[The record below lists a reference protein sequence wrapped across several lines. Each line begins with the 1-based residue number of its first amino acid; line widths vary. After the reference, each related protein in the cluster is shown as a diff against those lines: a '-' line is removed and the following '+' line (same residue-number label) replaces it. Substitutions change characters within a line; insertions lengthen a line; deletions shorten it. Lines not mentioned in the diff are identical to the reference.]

1 MAENNVV
8 IGVEVEGVEEAK
20 KDLNQVA
27 QSTQAIGDQSKKSN
41 KKVNELGESFNAL
54 GQTVEQ
60 QTKGTTRG
68 IMAVQNGLGGANDSA
83 VTLGRAMVTL
93 ADNGSRGM
101 IAILGPVGAVIATI
115 YTLYEG
121 YQQLTGAAK
130 EYEKTAAVSAAVASD
145 LTSKLDALAT
155 KRIRLSSTEM
165 QGMIKSIFDARMGVE
180 YMNEQIAESQKI
192 FSDRIQAQREI
203 NILLGKEKD
212 LVDKNMWFFERWTS
226 SIIKGTA
233 QFIDFRTQQEKMA
246 DAQEALSKS
255 IQEEDQ
261 YVRDLTKAYAEKYE
275 ASIKEEQAQLK
286 REATRLE
293 TIDMLKA
300 EYDAQMALNQLV
312 IEAYSSSGPEERAR
326 QIKLEQ
332 IKAYENL
339 AKATSMT
346 KDEMFDEAQ
355 RLKEINTNRRAS
367 IEALANEAKI
377 KREIADEDKKRAE
390 EEKRRAEEE
399 RKREELKRLDLEKNA
414 SILKKQQEKQQ
425 EDLLKQKQ
433 AQFKARQIQ
442 IISEQSQINALE
454 IQLTKSGLDEQ
465 IALAENSYNTAKKL
479 NRNNKNQLLIAEKQY
494 QLAIQGINDQ
504 QLAQEQAKISEQAR
518 INQDLI
524 NQQIAH
530 EEATYQA
537 SIQYQQKQQELRDK
551 IAILDIEAGKDE
563 YKKQLDLLAKNQE
576 IELRSVENNEL
587 AKAEIQK
594 RYANQRVKVE
604 SYAASQ
610 MGEMAMA
617 TTQAFASSVAG
628 AIMGAQSMEEA
639 IKSTL
644 EGLAQ
649 EAIARS
655 IFATAMGF
663 SALALGPIGGV
674 SASQYFQSAALFAGV
689 GAIAGVSSKAMGG
702 GGGGGSSASVSPT
715 GLAQAQ
721 APSRPE
727 ASKAEPMVFNINFG
741 GSVIYDTKAAAE
753 RAFADRIVR
762 QINNSNRGMVR
773 LNA

>member
-155 KRIRLSSTEM
+155 KGIRLSSTEM

-433 AQFKARQIQ
+433 AQFKARQMQ

-530 EEATYQA
+530 EEATYQS

-617 TTQAFASSVAG
+617 TTQAFAASVAG

-721 APSRPE
+721 APTRPE

>member
-1 MAENNVV
+1 
-8 IGVEVEGVEEAK
+8 
-20 KDLNQVA
+20 
-27 QSTQAIGDQSKKSN
+27 
-41 KKVNELGESFNAL
+41 
-54 GQTVEQ
+54 
-60 QTKGTTRG
+60 
-68 IMAVQNGLGGANDSA
+68 
-83 VTLGRAMVTL
+83 
-93 ADNGSRGM
+93 
-101 IAILGPVGAVIATI
+101 
-115 YTLYEG
+115 
-121 YQQLTGAAK
+121 
-130 EYEKTAAVSAAVASD
+130 
-145 LTSKLDALAT
+145 
-155 KRIRLSSTEM
+155 
-165 QGMIKSIFDARMGVE
+165 
-180 YMNEQIAESQKI
+180 
-192 FSDRIQAQREI
+192 
-203 NILLGKEKD
+203 
-212 LVDKNMWFFERWTS
+212 
-226 SIIKGTA
+226 
-233 QFIDFRTQQEKMA
+233 
-246 DAQEALSKS
+246 
-255 IQEEDQ
+255 
-261 YVRDLTKAYAEKYE
+261 
-275 ASIKEEQAQLK
+275 
-286 REATRLE
+286 
-293 TIDMLKA
+293 
-300 EYDAQMALNQLV
+300 
-312 IEAYSSSGPEERAR
+312 
-326 QIKLEQ
+326 
-332 IKAYENL
+332 
-339 AKATSMT
+339 
-346 KDEMFDEAQ
+346 
-355 RLKEINTNRRAS
+355 
-367 IEALANEAKI
+367 
-377 KREIADEDKKRAE
+377 
-390 EEKRRAEEE
+390 
-399 RKREELKRLDLEKNA
+399 
-414 SILKKQQEKQQ
+414 
-425 EDLLKQKQ
+425 
-433 AQFKARQIQ
+433 
-442 IISEQSQINALE
+442 
-454 IQLTKSGLDEQ
+454 
-465 IALAENSYNTAKKL
+465 
-479 NRNNKNQLLIAEKQY
+479 LLIAEKQY

-576 IELRSVENNEL
+576 IELRSVEDNEL

-594 RYANQRVKVE
+594 RYANQRVKIE
-604 SYAASQ
+604 SYASSQ
-610 MGEMAMA
+610 MGEMATA

-639 IKSTL
+639 IKATL

>member
-1 MAENNVV
+1 MAENRVV
-8 IGVEVEGVEEAK
+8 IDVEVEGVQQAQKNLEKVQGSASEIGESVKGVGESFKGVGAIVSAQGGVMGEAF
-20 KDLNQVA
+20 N
-27 QSTQAIGDQSKKSN
+27 S
-41 KKVNELGESFNAL
+41 LGESVGGLVDGFGAMGEVLEN
-54 GQTVEQ
+54 GG
-60 QTKGTTRG
+60 KSG
-68 IMAVQNGLGGANDSA
+68 IVAFM
-83 VTLGRAMVTL
+83 
-93 ADNGSRGM
+93 GM
-101 IAILGPVGAVIATI
+101 LGPISAIAGALALAIEAFN
-115 YTLYEG
+115 
-121 YQQLTGAAK
+121 QFSGAAK
-130 EYEKTAAVSAAVASD
+130 EAEQIEAAVTAAASD
-145 LTSKLDALAT
+145 LTSKMEELAD
-155 KRIRLSSTEM
+155 K
-165 QGMIKSIFDARMGVE
+165 GIKPTND
-180 YMNEQIAESQKI
+180 Q
-192 FSDRIQAQREI
+192 
-203 NILLGKEKD
+203 LKD
-212 LVDKNMWFFERWTS
+212 LISLNSEARLKLEILNEKNA
-226 SIIKGTA
+226 G
-233 QFIDFRTQQEKMA
+233 
-246 DAQEALSKS
+246 
-255 IQEEDQ
+255 
-261 YVRDLTKAYAEKYE
+261 LTKVY
-275 ASIKEEQAQLK
+275 
-286 REATRLE
+286 T
-293 TIDMLKA
+293 
-300 EYDAQMALNQLV
+300 
-312 IEAYSSSGPEERAR
+312 
-326 QIKLEQ
+326 EQ
-332 IKAYENL
+332 IKAQKMLADEQRRYASQTNERL
-339 AKATSMT
+339 KSDEYLIASQMRLAEADKAVAKAQDELTKGYEIALPAIQKAQEYQRDLAMTEQEATDSLKAQLEIQKEYSDLLLNTSTLSAYEKSILQKERDLSIEKRLADQHGKTT
-346 KDEMFDEAQ
+346 KEIQALTKVIEEENKARQSSDLLQ
-355 RLKEINTNRRAS
+355 LKEI
-367 IEALANEAKI
+367 
-377 KREIADEDKKRAE
+377 
-390 EEKRRAEEE
+390 
-399 RKREELKRLDLEKNA
+399 KN
-414 SILKKQQEKQQ
+414 QQEIEQI
-425 EDLLKQKQ
+425 KQ
-433 AQFKARQIQ
+433 AEADRLKSEQKARSDAFKARQMQ

-465 IALAENSYNTAKKL
+465 IALAQNNYKTAQQL
-479 NRNNKNQLLIAEKQY
+479 NKNNKNQLLIAEKQY

-610 MGEMAMA
+610 MGEMATA
-617 TTQAFASSVAG
+617 TTQAFSASVAG

-639 IKSTL
+639 IKATL

-663 SALALGPIGGV
+663 SALALGPVGGV

-721 APSRPE
+721 APTRPE

-762 QINNSNRGMVR
+762 QINNSNRGTVR

>member
-1 MAENNVV
+1 MAENKIV
-8 IGVEVEGVEEAK
+8 IDVEVQGADEAK

-27 QSTQAIGDQSKKSN
+27 QGTQAIGDQSKKSN
-41 KKVNELGESFNAL
+41 KNVNQLGESFNAL

-60 QTKGTTRG
+60 QTKSTTRG
-68 IMAVQNGLGGANDSA
+68 IMAVQGGLGQANDSA

-101 IAILGPVGAVIATI
+101 IAILGPIGAVIATI

-130 EYEKTAAVSAAVASD
+130 EYEKTAAVAAAVASD
-145 LTSKLDALAT
+145 LTSKLDNLAS
-155 KRIRLSSTEM
+155 KAIRLSNKEM
-165 QGMIKSIFDARMGVE
+165 QDMIKSIFDARMGIE

-192 FSDRIQAQREI
+192 FSDRIQSQREL
-203 NILLGKEKD
+203 NIILGKEKD
-212 LVDKNMWFFERWTS
+212 LIDENMWFFERWTK
-226 SIIKGTA
+226 SIVKGTS
-233 QFIDFRTQQEKMA
+233 QFLDFRTQQEKIA
-246 DAQEALSKS
+246 DAQEKLSKTF
-255 IQEEDQ
+255 QEEDR
-261 YVRDLTKAYAEKYE
+261 YVRELTKAYGEKYE

-286 REATRLE
+286 RETTRLE
-293 TIDMLKA
+293 AIDMLKA
-300 EYDAQMALNQLV
+300 EYDAQMALNQLI
-312 IEAYSSSGPEERAR
+312 IEAYSSSGPEERAK
-326 QIKLEQ
+326 QIKLQQ
-332 IKAYENL
+332 IKAYEDL

-346 KDEMFDEAQ
+346 KDQMFDEAQ
-355 RLKEINTNRRAS
+355 RLKEINTDRRAS
-367 IEALANEAKI
+367 VEALANEAKI
-377 KREIADEDKKRAE
+377 KREIANEDA
-390 EEKRRAEEE
+390 
-399 RKREELKRLDLEKNA
+399 
-414 SILKKQQEKQQ
+414 
-425 EDLLKQKQ
+425 KQ
-433 AQFKARQIQ
+433 AEAKKKEALAQANQKSSQFKARQAQ
-442 IISEQSQINALE
+442 MISEQSQINALE
-454 IQLTKSGLDEQ
+454 IQLTKSGFDEQ
-465 IALAENSYNTAKKL
+465 ILLAQNNYATAQKINKG
-479 NRNNKNQLLIAEKQY
+479 NKNQLLIAEKQY
-494 QLAIQGINDQ
+494 QLAIQAIGDQ
-504 QLAQEQAKISEQAR
+504 VMAQEQAKIAEQAR
-518 INQDLI
+518 INQELI
-524 NQQIAH
+524 SQQIAH

-537 SIQYQQKQQELRDK
+537 SIQYQQRQQELRDK

-576 IELRSVENNEL
+576 IELRSVEDNEL

-604 SYAASQ
+604 SYATAQ
-610 MGEMAMA
+610 MGEMATA

-663 SALALGPIGGV
+663 SALALGPVGGV

-702 GGGGGSSASVSPT
+702 GGSGGSSASVSPI
-715 GLAQAQ
+715 GSAQAQ

>member
-1 MAENNVV
+1 MAENRVV
-8 IGVEVEGVEEAK
+8 IDVEVEGVQQAQKNLEKVQGSASEIGESVKGVGESFKGVGAIVAAQGGVMGEAF
-20 KDLNQVA
+20 N
-27 QSTQAIGDQSKKSN
+27 S
-41 KKVNELGESFNAL
+41 LGESVGGLVDGFGAMGEVLEN
-54 GQTVEQ
+54 GG
-60 QTKGTTRG
+60 KSG
-68 IMAVQNGLGGANDSA
+68 IVAFM
-83 VTLGRAMVTL
+83 
-93 ADNGSRGM
+93 GM
-101 IAILGPVGAVIATI
+101 LGPISAIAGALALAIEAFN
-115 YTLYEG
+115 
-121 YQQLTGAAK
+121 QFSGAAK
-130 EYEKTAAVSAAVASD
+130 EAEQIEAAVTAAASD
-145 LTSKLDALAT
+145 LTAKMEELAD
-155 KRIRLSSTEM
+155 K
-165 QGMIKSIFDARMGVE
+165 GIKPTND
-180 YMNEQIAESQKI
+180 Q
-192 FSDRIQAQREI
+192 
-203 NILLGKEKD
+203 LKD
-212 LVDKNMWFFERWTS
+212 LISLNSEARLKLEILNEKNA
-226 SIIKGTA
+226 G
-233 QFIDFRTQQEKMA
+233 
-246 DAQEALSKS
+246 
-255 IQEEDQ
+255 
-261 YVRDLTKAYAEKYE
+261 LTKVY
-275 ASIKEEQAQLK
+275 
-286 REATRLE
+286 T
-293 TIDMLKA
+293 
-300 EYDAQMALNQLV
+300 
-312 IEAYSSSGPEERAR
+312 
-326 QIKLEQ
+326 EQ
-332 IKAYENL
+332 IKAQKMLADEQRRYASQTNERL
-339 AKATSMT
+339 KSDEYLIASQMRLAEADKAVAKAQDELTKGYEIALPAIQKAQEYQRDLAMTEQEATDALKAQLEIQKEYSDLLLNTSTLSAYEKSILQKERDLSIEKRLADQHGKTT
-346 KDEMFDEAQ
+346 KEIQALTKVIEEENKARQSSDLLQ
-355 RLKEINTNRRAS
+355 LKEI
-367 IEALANEAKI
+367 
-377 KREIADEDKKRAE
+377 
-390 EEKRRAEEE
+390 
-399 RKREELKRLDLEKNA
+399 KN
-414 SILKKQQEKQQ
+414 QQEIEQI
-425 EDLLKQKQ
+425 KQ
-433 AQFKARQIQ
+433 AEADRLKSEQKARSDAFKARQMQ

-465 IALAENSYNTAKKL
+465 RLLAENNYKTAQQL
-479 NRNNKNQLLIAEKQY
+479 NKNNKNQLLIAEKQY

-576 IELRSVENNEL
+576 IELRSVEDNEL

-594 RYANQRVKVE
+594 RYANQRVKIE
-604 SYAASQ
+604 SYASSQ
-610 MGEMAMA
+610 MGEMATA

-639 IKSTL
+639 IKATL

-721 APSRPE
+721 APRRPE

>member
-155 KRIRLSSTEM
+155 KGIRLSSTEM

-702 GGGGGSSASVSPT
+702 GGGGGSSASVSPI
-715 GLAQAQ
+715 GSAQAQ

>member
-1 MAENNVV
+1 MAENRVV
-8 IGVEVEGVEEAK
+8 IDVEVEGVQQAQKNLEKVQGSASEIGESVKGVGESFKGVGAIVSAQGGVMGEAF
-20 KDLNQVA
+20 N
-27 QSTQAIGDQSKKSN
+27 S
-41 KKVNELGESFNAL
+41 LGESVGGLVDGFGAMGEVLEN
-54 GQTVEQ
+54 GG
-60 QTKGTTRG
+60 KSG
-68 IMAVQNGLGGANDSA
+68 IVAFM
-83 VTLGRAMVTL
+83 
-93 ADNGSRGM
+93 GM
-101 IAILGPVGAVIATI
+101 LGPISAIAGALALAIEAFN
-115 YTLYEG
+115 
-121 YQQLTGAAK
+121 QFSGAAK
-130 EYEKTAAVSAAVASD
+130 EAEQIEAAVTAAASD
-145 LTSKLDALAT
+145 LTSKMEELAD
-155 KRIRLSSTEM
+155 K
-165 QGMIKSIFDARMGVE
+165 GIKPTND
-180 YMNEQIAESQKI
+180 Q
-192 FSDRIQAQREI
+192 
-203 NILLGKEKD
+203 LKD
-212 LVDKNMWFFERWTS
+212 LISLNSEARLKLEILNEKNA
-226 SIIKGTA
+226 G
-233 QFIDFRTQQEKMA
+233 
-246 DAQEALSKS
+246 
-255 IQEEDQ
+255 
-261 YVRDLTKAYAEKYE
+261 LTKVY
-275 ASIKEEQAQLK
+275 
-286 REATRLE
+286 T
-293 TIDMLKA
+293 
-300 EYDAQMALNQLV
+300 
-312 IEAYSSSGPEERAR
+312 
-326 QIKLEQ
+326 EQ
-332 IKAYENL
+332 IKAQKMLADEQRRYASQTNERL
-339 AKATSMT
+339 KSDEYLIASQMRLAEADKAVAKAQDELTKGYEIALPAIQKAQEYQRDLAMTEQEATDSLKAQLEIQKEYSDLLLNTSTLSAYEKSILQKERDLSIEKRLADQHGKTT
-346 KDEMFDEAQ
+346 KEIQALTKVIEEENKARQSSDLLQ
-355 RLKEINTNRRAS
+355 LKEI
-367 IEALANEAKI
+367 
-377 KREIADEDKKRAE
+377 
-390 EEKRRAEEE
+390 
-399 RKREELKRLDLEKNA
+399 KN
-414 SILKKQQEKQQ
+414 QQEIEQI
-425 EDLLKQKQ
+425 KQ
-433 AQFKARQIQ
+433 AEADRLKSEQKARSDAFKARQMQ

-465 IALAENSYNTAKKL
+465 IALAQNNYKTAQQL
-479 NRNNKNQLLIAEKQY
+479 NKNNKNQLLIAEKQY

-617 TTQAFASSVAG
+617 TTQAFAASVAG

-639 IKSTL
+639 IKATL

-663 SALALGPIGGV
+663 SALALGPVGGV

-689 GAIAGVSSKAMGG
+689 GAVAGVSSKAMGG
-702 GGGGGSSASVSPT
+702 GGGGSSASVSPI
-715 GLAQAQ
+715 GSAQAQ

>member
-1 MAENNVV
+1 MAENRVV
-8 IGVEVEGVEEAK
+8 IDVEVEGVQQAQRDLEKVQGSASEIGESVKGVGESFKGVGAIVSAQGGVMGEAF
-20 KDLNQVA
+20 N
-27 QSTQAIGDQSKKSN
+27 S
-41 KKVNELGESFNAL
+41 LGESVGGLVDGFGAMGDVL
-54 GQTVEQ
+54 ESGG
-60 QTKGTTRG
+60 KSG
-68 IMAVQNGLGGANDSA
+68 IVAFM
-83 VTLGRAMVTL
+83 
-93 ADNGSRGM
+93 GM
-101 IAILGPVGAVIATI
+101 LGPISAIAGALALAIEAFN
-115 YTLYEG
+115 
-121 YQQLTGAAK
+121 QFSGAAK
-130 EYEKTAAVSAAVASD
+130 EAEQIEAAVTAAASD
-145 LTSKLDALAT
+145 LTAKMEELAD
-155 KRIRLSSTEM
+155 K
-165 QGMIKSIFDARMGVE
+165 GIKPTND
-180 YMNEQIAESQKI
+180 Q
-192 FSDRIQAQREI
+192 
-203 NILLGKEKD
+203 LKD
-212 LVDKNMWFFERWTS
+212 LISLNSEARLKLEILNEKNA
-226 SIIKGTA
+226 G
-233 QFIDFRTQQEKMA
+233 
-246 DAQEALSKS
+246 
-255 IQEEDQ
+255 
-261 YVRDLTKAYAEKYE
+261 LTKVY
-275 ASIKEEQAQLK
+275 
-286 REATRLE
+286 T
-293 TIDMLKA
+293 
-300 EYDAQMALNQLV
+300 
-312 IEAYSSSGPEERAR
+312 
-326 QIKLEQ
+326 EQ
-332 IKAYENL
+332 IKAQKMLADEQRRYASQTNERL
-339 AKATSMT
+339 KSDEYLIASQMRLAEADKAVAKAQDELTKGYEIALPAIQKAQEYQRDLAMTEQEATDALKAQLEIQKEYSDLLLNTSTLSAYEKSILQKERDLSIERRLADQHGKTT
-346 KDEMFDEAQ
+346 KEIQALTKVIEEENKARQSSDVLQ
-355 RLKEINTNRRAS
+355 LKEI
-367 IEALANEAKI
+367 
-377 KREIADEDKKRAE
+377 
-390 EEKRRAEEE
+390 
-399 RKREELKRLDLEKNA
+399 KN
-414 SILKKQQEKQQ
+414 QQEIEQI
-425 EDLLKQKQ
+425 KQ
-433 AQFKARQIQ
+433 AEADRLKSEQKARSDAFKARQMQ

-465 IALAENSYNTAKKL
+465 IALAENNYKTAQQL
-479 NRNNKNQLLIAEKQY
+479 NKNNKNQLLIAEKQY

-610 MGEMAMA
+610 MGEMATA
-617 TTQAFASSVAG
+617 TTQAFAASVAG

-663 SALALGPIGGV
+663 SALALGPVGGV

>member
-1 MAENNVV
+1 MAENKIV
-8 IGVEVEGVEEAK
+8 IDVEVQGADEAK

-27 QSTQAIGDQSKKSN
+27 QGTQAIGDQSKKSN
-41 KKVNELGESFNAL
+41 KNVNQLGESFNAL

-60 QTKGTTRG
+60 QTKSTTRG
-68 IMAVQNGLGGANDSA
+68 IMAVQGGLGQANDSA

-101 IAILGPVGAVIATI
+101 IAILGPIGAVIATI

-130 EYEKTAAVSAAVASD
+130 EYEKTAAVAAAVASD
-145 LTSKLDALAT
+145 LTSKLDNLAS
-155 KRIRLSSTEM
+155 KAIRLSNKEM
-165 QGMIKSIFDARMGVE
+165 QDMIKSIFDARMGIE

-192 FSDRIQAQREI
+192 FSDRIQSQREL
-203 NILLGKEKD
+203 NIILGKEKD
-212 LVDKNMWFFERWTS
+212 LIDENMWFFERWTK
-226 SIIKGTA
+226 SIVKGTS
-233 QFIDFRTQQEKMA
+233 QFLDFRTQQEKIA
-246 DAQEALSKS
+246 DAQEKLSKTF
-255 IQEEDQ
+255 QEEDR
-261 YVRDLTKAYAEKYE
+261 YVRELTKAYGEKYE

-286 REATRLE
+286 RETTRLE
-293 TIDMLKA
+293 AIDMLKA
-300 EYDAQMALNQLV
+300 EYDAQMALNQLI
-312 IEAYSSSGPEERAR
+312 IEAYSSSGPEERAK
-326 QIKLEQ
+326 QIKLQQ
-332 IKAYENL
+332 IKAYEDL

-346 KDEMFDEAQ
+346 KDQMFDEAQ
-355 RLKEINTNRRAS
+355 RLKEINTDRRAS
-367 IEALANEAKI
+367 VEALANEAKI
-377 KREIADEDKKRAE
+377 KREIANEDA
-390 EEKRRAEEE
+390 
-399 RKREELKRLDLEKNA
+399 
-414 SILKKQQEKQQ
+414 
-425 EDLLKQKQ
+425 KQ
-433 AQFKARQIQ
+433 AEAKKKEALAQANQKSSQFKARQAQ
-442 IISEQSQINALE
+442 MISEQSQINALE
-454 IQLTKSGLDEQ
+454 IQLTKSGFDEQ
-465 IALAENSYNTAKKL
+465 ILLAQNNYATAQKINKG
-479 NRNNKNQLLIAEKQY
+479 NKNQLLIAEKQY
-494 QLAIQGINDQ
+494 QLAIQAIGDQ
-504 QLAQEQAKISEQAR
+504 VMAQEQAKIAEQAR
-518 INQDLI
+518 INQELI
-524 NQQIAH
+524 SQQIAH

-537 SIQYQQKQQELRDK
+537 TIQYQQKQQELRDK

-576 IELRSVENNEL
+576 IELRSVEDNEL

-604 SYAASQ
+604 SYAASE

-617 TTQAFASSVAG
+617 TTQAFAASVAG

>member
-27 QSTQAIGDQSKKSN
+27 QSTQAIGNESKKSN

-60 QTKGTTRG
+60 QTKSTTRG

-155 KRIRLSSTEM
+155 KGIRLSSTEM

-414 SILKKQQEKQQ
+414 AILKKQQ

-433 AQFKARQIQ
+433 AQFKARQMQ

-465 IALAENSYNTAKKL
+465 IALAANSYNTARKL

-617 TTQAFASSVAG
+617 TTQAFAASVAG